1 MHCSNTYVTSG
12 SDANHREQ
20 TIWLLPSSVYIGWP
34 PDLTLTWELS
44 LFALLPSHT
53 VFRYER
59 RPQYYPAPPFVFS
72 FYSESHVS
80 CRLKPR
86 TSTLSAPIL
95 HVVSECRAQ
104 SEMPWHTQSFLL
116 GCENRDPAT
125 VGEIAQLPAVDLRS
139 EGAQDASAVVHSC
152 MLAMLDCSRFIEQ
165 DSLFYCVAG
174 ILPLNGQ
181 KSEAGNI
188 LTTNFLESCRWFFI
202 FYFFKGRSIDLKQ
215 S

>member
-1 MHCSNTYVTSG
+1 MSQVGLVPITASRPYGCFLPQCILADLQTSRWHG
-12 SDANHREQ
+12 NCRS
-20 TIWLLPSSVYIGWP
+20 WLSCHHTPSFGMNADHSI
-34 PDLTLTWELS
+34 TLLRL
-44 LFALLPSHT
+44 LF
-53 VFRYER
+53 FR
-59 RPQYYPAPPFVFS
+59 FTLN
-72 FYSESHVS
+72 HVS